1 MNSLLGFVLISVLI
15 MIVVVQ
21 IARVTELAG
30 IRRGEKETQ
39 KLTNK
44 RNANYMLWFLAGFMI
59 FCVVSALH
67 YKNYCL

>member
-39 KLTNK
+39 NLTNK
-44 RNANYMLWFLAGFMI
+44 RNANYMLL
-59 FCVVSALH
+59 
-67 YKNYCL
+67 